1 MPEKI
6 PTRKIRVR
14 ITTVTNEKLE
24 GLMHVPE
31 HTDMSLRLSD
41 IIRSRKDSL
50 LLLTGVADGA
60 PPLLVNMD
68 NVVYVELLE

>member
-1 MPEKI
+1 MSDKI

-14 ITTVTNEKLE
+14 VTAVTNEKLE
-24 GLMHVPE
+24 GVMHVPE
-31 HTDMSLRLSD
+31 HADTSLRLSD

-50 LLLTGVADGA
+50 LLLTDVAGVA
-60 PPLLVNMD
+60 PPLLINLD